1 MAGTL
6 LRFSDQPSRFETT
19 HQRLKDLADYFGVSQ
34 NKAAAYAINLL
45 WEQLQADDELAAG
58 AAFTRQGTKIGGI
71 RYLGLPADEADEL
84 RAKAAR
90 TQARAAQGVPAPHF
104 DDGEITRNMFFGL
117 LPQDVQDA
125 IRAEAD
131 PVARRQRFQAAVDA
145 ALADDATE
153 G

>member
-1 MAGTL
+1 M
-6 LRFSDQPSRFETT
+6 LRFADTPSRFETT

-90 TQARAAQGVPAPHF
+90 TQARAAQGVPAPYF
-104 DDGEITRNMFFGL
+104 DDDEITRNMFFGL

-145 ALADDATE
+145 ALADDATD

>member
-1 MAGTL
+1 MSTL
-6 LRFSDQPSRFETT
+6 LRFSDTPSRFETT
-19 HQRLKDLADYFGVSQ
+19 HDRLKDLADYFGVSQ

-71 RYLGLPADEADEL
+71 HYLGLSADEADEL

-90 TQARAAQGVPAPHF
+90 TQARAAQGVPAPHI
-104 DDGEITRNMFFGL
+104 DDDEITRNMFFGL

-145 ALADDATE
+145 ALAEDE
-153 G
+153 

>member
-1 MAGTL
+1 M
-6 LRFSDQPSRFETT
+6 LRFADTPSRFETT

-104 DDGEITRNMFFGL
+104 DDDEITRNMFFGL

-145 ALADDATE
+145 ALADDATD

>member
-1 MAGTL
+1 MTGTM
-6 LRFSDQPSRFETT
+6 LRFADTPSRFETT

-90 TQARAAQGVPAPHF
+90 TQARAAQGVPAPYF
-104 DDGEITRNMFFGL
+104 DDDEITRNMFFGL

-145 ALADDATE
+145 ALADDATD